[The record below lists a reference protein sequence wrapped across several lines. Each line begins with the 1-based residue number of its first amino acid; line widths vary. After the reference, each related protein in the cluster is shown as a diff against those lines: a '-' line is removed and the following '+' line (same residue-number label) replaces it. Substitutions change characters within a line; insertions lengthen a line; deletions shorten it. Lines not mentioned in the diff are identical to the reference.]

1 MRKLVAALCCI
12 GLSATLLTGCNK
24 DEIEKTVLTPYDIS
38 VPYADTFSSAENVAV
53 QFQNYVRLGYWN
65 LAYSLV
71 DMPDDVLL
79 SAEGF
84 NTAENELSTL
94 DDTMQLYAV
103 SASSSTVTL
112 VYYNKVGEA
121 FSKGKDSTYVGDIVE
136 DLPIAIKM
144 PISNSGDG
152 YKIGVKDAWVSQDII
167 TLKVP
172 EACSVRIGG
181 KLLDDTARDDDG
193 YYTITHFINGDTL
206 SVDLNSAVEEK
217 TIVLNRKSA
226 SDSEN
231 EDTSDNAE
239 PSNVVNMSGNHNG
252 YPAYVYEWR
261 TSRTTNDE
269 ALEYAKEATQMVFTS
284 ICTQEDFY
292 AGSYLSVM
300 AANANLEAMKPT
312 YIKAQ
317 STYANTS
324 RRIYRDLTVID
335 LVPWDEKT
343 QNRKGVYWGV
353 RDRNT
358 MSIYVDVSFSYVA
371 ELREDGSET
380 VRTGSS
386 SGEITLTK
394 ENGEWKLLGI
404 SDKILKALV

>member
-1 MRKLVAALCCI
+1 ML
-12 GLSATLLTGCNK
+12 LSGCNK
-24 DEIEKTVLTPYDIS
+24 DEIEKTVMTPYDIS

-94 DDTMQLYAV
+94 DSTMQLYAV
-103 SASSSTVTL
+103 TASSNTATL
-112 VYYNKVGEA
+112 IYYNKVGEA
-121 FSKGKDSTYVGDIVE
+121 FSKGKDSTYMGDIVE
-136 DLPIAIKM
+136 DLPIAIKV
-144 PISNSGDG
+144 PISNTGNG

-167 TLKVP
+167 ALKVP

-181 KLLDDTARDDDG
+181 KLLDDAARDDDG

-217 TIVLNRKSA
+217 TIVLNRKAA
-226 SDSEN
+226 SDSGKN
-231 EDTSDNAE
+231 DDTGGDE
-239 PSNVVNMSGNHNG
+239 PSNIVNVSGNHNG

-261 TSRTTNDE
+261 TSRITNDE
-269 ALEYAKEATQMVFTS
+269 ALAYAKEATQMVFTS
-284 ICTQEDFY
+284 ICMQEDFY
-292 AGSYLSVM
+292 SGDFLSVM
-300 AANANLEAMKPT
+300 ATDANLEAMKPT

-317 STYANTS
+317 NTYANTA

-335 LVPWDEKT
+335 ITPWDETT
-343 QNRKGVYWGV
+343 QNRKGVYWGM
-353 RDRNT
+353 RDRNV

-380 VRTGSS
+380 VRTGAS

>member
-1 MRKLVAALCCI
+1 ML
-12 GLSATLLTGCNK
+12 LSGCNK
-24 DEIEKTVLTPYDIS
+24 DEIEKTVMTPYDIS

-94 DDTMQLYAV
+94 DSTMQLYAV
-103 SASSSTVTL
+103 TASSNTATL
-112 VYYNKVGEA
+112 IYYNKVGEA
-121 FSKGKDSTYVGDIVE
+121 FSKGKDSTYMGDIVE
-136 DLPIAIKM
+136 DLPIAIKV
-144 PISNSGDG
+144 PISNTGNG

-167 TLKVP
+167 ALKVP

-181 KLLDDTARDDDG
+181 KLLDDATRDDDG

-217 TIVLNRKSA
+217 TIVLNRKAA
-226 SDSEN
+226 SDSGKN
-231 EDTSDNAE
+231 DDTGGAE
-239 PSNVVNMSGNHNG
+239 PSNIVNVSGNHNG

-261 TSRTTNDE
+261 TSRITNDE
-269 ALEYAKEATQMVFTS
+269 ALAYAKEATQMVFTS
-284 ICTQEDFY
+284 ICMQEDFY
-292 AGSYLSVM
+292 SGDFLSVM
-300 AANANLEAMKPT
+300 ATDANLEAMKPT

-317 STYANTS
+317 NTYANTA

-335 LVPWDEKT
+335 ITPWDETT
-343 QNRKGVYWGV
+343 QNRKGVYWGM
-353 RDRNT
+353 RDRNV

-380 VRTGSS
+380 VRTGAS